1 MTPAPP
7 SLRRRH
13 HATGA
18 AALLALLACNPSTFD
33 GPMTFGDRV
42 VPVATL
48 ERGKDL
54 YNRYCATCHGY
65 SGRADTPQARQLDP
79 RPSDLSLAQFK
90 RVETPGGL
98 PSDAELGRIITNGI
112 PGTGMPPWPQ
122 LQGTDLDAVIQY
134 LKTFSPRW
142 RSALPPAPRN
152 DEKGSM
158 KALPATRTA
167 ASFRAADDLGFPN
180 QGMGTEDA
188 QARPAPLP
196 SGGLT
201 STNDSDSLGLDGLLR
216 TTMGPTTAGQVAR
229 VLERNR

>member
-1 MTPAPP
+1 MRPAPLDRP
-7 SLRRRH
+7 LLLMG
-13 HATGA
+13 AT
-18 AALLALLACNPSTFD
+18 ALLALAACGPSGFD
-33 GPMTFGDRV
+33 GPITFGDRV
-42 VPVATL
+42 VTVAVL

-65 SGRADTPQARQLDP
+65 SGKADTPQARQLDP
-79 RPSDLSLAQFK
+79 RPSDLSLAEFK
-90 RVETPGGL
+90 RVETPGAL

-167 ASFRAADDLGFPN
+167 ASFRAADDLAGPN
-180 QGMGTEDA
+180 QGMGTADA
-188 QARPAPLP
+188 PARPVPLP
-196 SGGLT
+196 SSGLT

-216 TTMGPTTAGQVAR
+216 TAMGPPLAGHTDR
-229 VLERNR
+229 VLEPNR